1 MKTLPKNLVW
11 NGKELKTKNN
21 EELNTYINRKLGDE
35 KMDVVILKRSD
46 AMMLLQFYNTRYER

>member
-11 NGKELKTKNN
+11 DGKELKTKNN
-21 EELNTYINRKLGDE
+21 EDLNTYINRRLGDE

-46 AMMLLQFYNTRYER
+46 AMMLLKFYNTRYER